1 MAKTLRTS
9 GDYTIKTGSGA
20 SGSNTIDFDSKTVRV
35 RGDLI
40 VDGDTTTVNTSTLS
54 VEDTFI
60 EVARNNSGTT
70 LDAGLYVNRGTAG
83 NNAVFYWDESEDNFI
98 IGTTTNDAGTSPLTN
113 ITYQNIKV
121 ATTPT
126 DNNHA
131 ASKAYVDSQVV
142 SASGMTDFNVV
153 GDDSTGINITD
164 GEYLKIAG
172 GSNIGVVVAE
182 PDTVTINLNQA
193 LSEINSITASTSNG
207 SLTLISN
214 GTGDIVVNDTL
225 TFSGNASTPSAASI
239 TKLYS
244 KTVGGGGTGVFF
256 INSAVSSGTEDELIS
271 KKKAT
276 ALAIALG

>member
-20 SGSNTIDFDSKTVRV
+20 SGSNIIDLDSKTVRV

-40 VDGDTTTVNTSTLS
+40 VDGDQTVVNTANLS
-54 VEDTFI
+54 IEDTFI
-60 EVARNNSGTT
+60 ELARNNSGTT
-70 LDAGLYVNRGTAG
+70 LDAGIYVNRGTAG
-83 NNAVFYWDESEDNFI
+83 DNAAFYWDESEDNFI
-98 IGTTTNDAGTSPLTN
+98 VGTTTNDAGTSPITN
-113 ITYQNIKV
+113 ITLANIKV

-126 DNNHA
+126 DANHA
-131 ASKAYVDSQVV
+131 ASRAYVDAQVV
-142 SASGMTDFNVV
+142 TASGMTNFSIV
-153 GDDSTGINITD
+153 GDDSTGVTVGD
-164 GEYLKIAG
+164 GDDVKIAG

-193 LSEINSITASTSNG
+193 LSEVNSISASTSNG

-225 TFSGNASTPSAASI
+225 TFSGNASTPSATSV

-256 INSAVSSGTEDELIS
+256 INSAVGSPTEDELIS